1 MCVIELKVLRENIS
15 YLRDVKNMLVKD
27 YQVVLEDV
35 VKQSRGTHSF
45 KVKWTSEW
53 WVKGDFD
60 EKVSKF
66 IHIRIL
72 IFLFE

>member
-45 KVKWTSEW
+45 KVK
-53 WVKGDFD
+53 
-60 EKVSKF
+60 
-66 IHIRIL
+66 
-72 IFLFE
+72 